1 MSAAS
6 LTASVSVTP
15 PMLTAS
21 GKSMRHTASALG
33 LKSVRSR
40 QTDSAARTNVGERV
54 IAFLRQRHPIK
65 TADNVA
71 ADSGVP
77 AGTVQKW
84 LDRGSAPSV
93 VHFARLVSAYG
104 PDVAALA
111 FASPPAWLDHAQ
123 RTERAAILRAEI
135 AAREAMLARL

>member
-1 MSAAS
+1 M
-6 LTASVSVTP
+6 
-15 PMLTAS
+15 
-21 GKSMRHTASALG
+21 
-33 LKSVRSR
+33 
-40 QTDSAARTNVGERV
+40 
-54 IAFLRQRHPIK
+54 IAFLRRQHPVK

-104 PDVAALA
+104 PDFLATA
-111 FASPPAWLDHAQ
+111 FASPPAWLSQAVRD
-123 RTERAAILRAEI
+123 ERAATLKAEI

>member
-1 MSAAS
+1 MS
-6 LTASVSVTP
+6 
-15 PMLTAS
+15 
-21 GKSMRHTASALG
+21 
-33 LKSVRSR
+33 
-40 QTDSAARTNVGERV
+40 
-54 IAFLRQRHPIK
+54 
-65 TADNVA
+65 

-104 PDVAALA
+104 PDFLSTA
-111 FASPPAWLDHAQ
+111 FATPPAWLDQAV
-123 RTERAAILRAEI
+123 RDERAAVLRAEI